1 MEEGEP
7 LTILH
12 GARELERV
20 TVDDYNAELRDENGF
35 VGDSGHPARLSG
47 HRRGPPPASARGG
60 EGSAGRSPERELT
73 KQVLDEVLAEGEPEA
88 AGLIHG
94 AIEAFTAELVTVIE
108 ELLRLPSWRDV
119 QRIVVGG
126 GLRGSR
132 VGELVIGGAS
142 VRLKAGGRKLD
153 VQPIHSDPDEAGLI
167 GAVHLA
173 TDGVLGGHDGILAV
187 DIGGSNVRA
196 GVVGLV
202 PRRNGR
208 PPKGAVREL
217 ELWRYADE
225 ETRPTREETVEQIAG
240 MLGRL
245 AQSAQRHGLELAPF
259 IGVACPG
266 IISANGRIERGAQNL
281 PGDWESRD
289 FDLPARLAEL
299 GPRFG
304 EAPPLVVL
312 HNDAVVQG
320 LSELPFLGG
329 LGTGARSPSAP
340 ASATPPSPIERSQGS
355 PPANSPE
362 SRILYQSTWWPG
374 LWRVCQGRSLEANGR
389 SLFER
394 R

>member
-1 MEEGEP
+1 MEEGGP
-7 LTILH
+7 VTILH

-35 VGDSGHPARLSG
+35 VGDRASRRAFRAIVEDLRQRLREVAKDPLGDRPS
-47 HRRGPPPASARGG
+47 
-60 EGSAGRSPERELT
+60 EELT

-240 MLGRL
+240 MLRRL
-245 AQSAQRHGLELAPF
+245 AQSAERHGLELAPF

-266 IISANGRIERGAQNL
+266 IINGNGRIERGAQNL
-281 PGDWESRD
+281 PGDWESPD

-304 EAPPLVVL
+304 DAPPLVVL

-320 LSELPFLGG
+320 LSELPFLGDVLHWGALTIGTG
-329 LGTGARSPSAP
+329 LGNAAFTNRAQPGEPL
-340 ASATPPSPIERSQGS
+340 TE
-355 PPANSPE
+355 
-362 SRILYQSTWWPG
+362 QS
-374 LWRVCQGRSLEANGR
+374 
-389 SLFER
+389 
-394 R
+394 